1 MRISLKKNKGF
12 LLVEALISIAILL
25 MVSATVIT
33 LLVMANRAISFNA
46 HSLEASWLTQEGV
59 NAFRGL
65 RDTNWIR
72 FSYDKENCWN
82 MTTDACA
89 PANAITASTNY
100 TIETSPIAPPMLVD
114 QGDQLDL
121 TDGIDGGDED
131 YRMYVQADNTI
142 NHDAGGE
149 QTLYFRTIEVSN
161 VTASRIDA
169 VCRIEWLEGSEPKSI
184 SLPVTITNFAL
195 EE

>member
-1 MRISLKKNKGF
+1 MRASLKKQKGF
-12 LLVEALISIAILL
+12 LLVEALISITILI
-25 MVSATVIT
+25 MVSATIIT
-33 LLVMANRAISFNA
+33 LLVVANRAIKFNA

-82 MTTDACA
+82 MTTGTCD
-89 PANAITASTNY
+89 PSNAITATSNY
-100 TIETSPIAPPMLVD
+100 TIETSATLPPQLVN
-114 QGDQLDL
+114 QGTALDL
-121 TDGIDGGDED
+121 TNGIDATDENYKVFD
-131 YRMYVQADNTI
+131 SEGEETI
-142 NHDAGGE
+142 
-149 QTLYFRTIEVSN
+149 YFRTIEVGN
-161 VTASRIDA
+161 VTANRIDA
-169 VCRIEWLEGSEPKSI
+169 VCRMEWLEGSDPKSI

>member
-1 MRISLKKNKGF
+1 M
-12 LLVEALISIAILL
+12 ISITVLL

-33 LLVMANRAISFNA
+33 LLVTANRAINFNA
-46 HSLEASWLTQEGV
+46 HSLEASWLTQECV

-82 MTTDACA
+82 MTTGTCSAGNAISA
-89 PANAITASTNY
+89 PANY
-100 TIETSPIAPPMLVD
+100 TIETSTTLPPEMATQAD
-114 QGDQLDL
+114 PLDL
-121 TDGIDGGDED
+121 KDGADATDED
-131 YRMYVQADNTI
+131 YRLYIQADGTA
-142 NHDAGGE
+142 NHNPAGE
-149 QTLYFRTIEVSN
+149 QTPYFRTLETNSA
-161 VTASRIDA
+161 TASQINA
-169 VCRIEWLEGSEPKSI
+169 VCRIEWLEGSDPKSI

>member
-1 MRISLKKNKGF
+1 MPASLKMQKGF
-12 LLVEALISIAILL
+12 LLVEALISITILL
-25 MVSATVIT
+25 MVSATIIT
-33 LLVMANRAISFNA
+33 LLVVANRAIKFNA

-82 MTTDACA
+82 MTTDTCD
-89 PANAITASTNY
+89 PSNAIAADSNY
-100 TIETSPIAPPMLVD
+100 TIETSPIMPPQLID
-114 QGDQLDL
+114 KGTALDL
-121 TDGIDGGDED
+121 SDGIGATDET
-131 YRMYVQADNTI
+131 YRLYVQADGTT
-142 NHDAGGE
+142 NHDSGGE
-149 QTLYFRTIEVSN
+149 ETIYFRTIEVGN
-161 VTASRIDA
+161 VTANRIDA
-169 VCRIEWLEGSEPKSI
+169 VCRMEWLEGSDPKSI